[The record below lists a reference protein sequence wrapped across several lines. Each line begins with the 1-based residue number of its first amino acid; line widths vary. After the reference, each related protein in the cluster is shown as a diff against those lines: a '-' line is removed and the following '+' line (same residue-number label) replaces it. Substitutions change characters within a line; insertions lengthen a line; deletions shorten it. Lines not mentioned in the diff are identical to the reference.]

1 MCGGGYIGCVCVVV
15 DRGWGGGYVC
25 VWGGRWR
32 GWEWGEVKHVGWEEG
47 AHVCVEVGRG

>member
-25 VWGGRWR
+25 VC
-32 GWEWGEVKHVGWEEG
+32 GEVGGEG
-47 AHVCVEVGRG
+47 GNGEK